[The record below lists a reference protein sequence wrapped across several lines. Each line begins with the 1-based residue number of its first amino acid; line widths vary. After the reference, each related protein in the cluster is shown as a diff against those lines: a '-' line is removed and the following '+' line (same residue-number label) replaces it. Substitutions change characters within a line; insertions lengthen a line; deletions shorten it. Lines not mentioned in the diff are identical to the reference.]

1 MADRKP
7 GVVSGTLK
15 KPLIVVLIVALVV
28 LIAGFGGNF
37 YLAQQD
43 SFRSGE
49 YLRLAN
55 RLKVLSQE
63 IVKNLRAAIQ
73 GEASVFSVLEEN
85 RDNFDLYL
93 YQLLK
98 GNPLLNLP
106 ASDSDAQEELTKI
119 AALWAN
125 TEAQVDIVL
134 SSRDAL
140 VDSEQRLAANEGV
153 IVHTCYSTAQ

>member
-73 GEASVFSVLEEN
+73 GEAS
-85 RDNFDLYL
+85 
-93 YQLLK
+93 
-98 GNPLLNLP
+98 
-106 ASDSDAQEELTKI
+106 
-119 AALWAN
+119 
-125 TEAQVDIVL
+125 
-134 SSRDAL
+134 
-140 VDSEQRLAANEGV
+140 
-153 IVHTCYSTAQ
+153 STTPGISATGRH